1 MIKIFIDFDGT
12 ITKGDLGDL
21 FFEIFGG
28 KAALQAVKDYQSG
41 LINAVECFTREADAC
56 VMSAEGEAAEFIDQQ
71 KIDPTFIDFV
81 NFCNQH
87 KDGERQI
94 KYFIVSDGLDYYI
107 ERILQNNSLQNI
119 PYFSN
124 RVTFVERD
132 NQIRLQLEFPYTDE
146 ECDQCASCKRNHIL
160 TLSGDDD
167 IIVYIGEG
175 YSDFC
180 PVKYADI
187 VFAKDELQTH
197 CQKENISYNLYKNF
211 KDVIVRLEE
220 ILSKKIIRK
229 RQQAE
234 FNRKEILLAG

>member
-1 MIKIFIDFDGT
+1 MINVFIDFDGT

-28 KAALQAVKDYQSG
+28 KAALQAVKDYRSG
-41 LINAVECFTREADAC
+41 LINAVECFTREADAY
-56 VMSAEGEAAEFIDQQ
+56 VMSAKGEAAEFIDQQ

-87 KDGERQI
+87 KDDEKQI

-124 RVTFVERD
+124 RVTFIERD
-132 NQIRLQLEFPYTDE
+132 
-146 ECDQCASCKRNHIL
+146 NHIL

-180 PVKYADI
+180 PVKFADI

-197 CQKENISYNLYKNF
+197 CQRENISYNLYKNF

-220 ILSKKIIRK
+220 ILNKKRIRK

>member
-1 MIKIFIDFDGT
+1 MINVFIDFDGT
-12 ITKGDLGDL
+12 ITKGDFGDL
-21 FFEIFGG
+21 FFERFGG
-28 KAALQAVKDYQSG
+28 KAATQAVKDYRSG

-132 NQIRLQLEFPYTDE
+132 N
-146 ECDQCASCKRNHIL
+146 HIL
-160 TLSGDDD
+160 TLSGDDN

-211 KDVIVRLEE
+211 KDVIVISNYFQNFLRATNGT
-220 ILSKKIIRK
+220 KKNT
-229 RQQAE
+229 
-234 FNRKEILLAG
+234 F